1 MTNLEFKMDY
11 LDRSRY
17 QELKAMR
24 SETIE
29 QIEALHTAR
38 KSLKWYQR
46 KVLKA
51 NLKTLAGLN
60 ERWRLLESEMKHI
73 EEVYR

>member
-1 MTNLEFKMDY
+1 MTSLEFKMDY

-24 SETIE
+24 SETID
-29 QIEALHTAR
+29 QIEALHAAR

-46 KVLKA
+46 KALNS

-60 ERWRLLESEMKHI
+60 KRWSLLESEMKHI
-73 EEVYR
+73 EEAYR